1 MIAAAKQLALNPD
14 NKIIHSK
21 WQQTNN
27 EVKLLL
33 LLKSH
38 YIFSFKLIDAIGN
51 VREILQPT
59 TSNLTNGLAKI
70 SFNHNSRS
78 CMFII

>member
-27 EVKLLL
+27 EVEICF
-33 LLKSH
+33 
-38 YIFSFKLIDAIGN
+38 IF
-51 VREILQPT
+51 
-59 TSNLTNGLAKI
+59 
-70 SFNHNSRS
+70 
-78 CMFII
+78 